1 MGQGCT
7 SGGAVWWQENAFIF
21 PPSLVRYVNR
31 QIETRPEDLLNISDL
46 YRLMPIA
53 PSA

>member
-1 MGQGCT
+1 MGAAFGW
-7 SGGAVWWQENAFIF
+7 GGLPTYEADLHLSAE
-21 PPSLVRYVNR
+21 PRSLCER
-31 QIETRPEDLLNISDL
+31 QIETRQEDLLNISDL